1 MLDQV
6 RFYREWIPPAAW
18 RAVVAC
24 CWEQRVDADY
34 VQRVLPD
41 GCADVL
47 LYGDDSIEVVGL
59 HDQVDEPLLPAGTW
73 IRGIRLRPHAVA
85 AAFQID
91 AASLRNRTLPLAD
104 IFGTRR
110 AHRLVDPRERDAWL
124 RSIEPNPRTQRAIRL
139 LDRRSVDETATLLDL
154 TPRQLRRVLL
164 SDVGLGP
171 KVFQRVLRLQR
182 FLAAAERPGG
192 LAVAAAEAGYAD
204 QSHLSRE
211 VQTLAGVAPKRV
223 LQERRQSP
231 PTNRTGTRLET
242 TVHRGAEAAQVPLA
256 K

>member
-1 MLDQV
+1 MQGCLSHQA
-6 RFYREWIPPAAW
+6 RFYREWTPPAAW
-18 RAVVAC
+18 RSVVVC
-24 CWEQRVDADY
+24 CWEQRVDADH

-47 LYGDDSIEVVGL
+47 LYQDDSIDVVGL
-59 HDQVDEPLLPAGTW
+59 HDQVDVPLLPAGTW
-73 IRGIRLRPHAVA
+73 IRAIRLRPHAVA

-91 AASLRNRTLPLAD
+91 AASLRNRTLPLSD
-104 IFGTRR
+104 IFGTSR
-110 AHRLVDPRERDAWL
+110 ARQLVDPRERDAWL
-124 RSIEPNPRTQRAIRL
+124 QSIEPDPRTERAVRL
-139 LDRRSVDETATLLDL
+139 LDRRSVDETATLLGL

-164 SDVGLGP
+164 SEVGLGP

-192 LAVAAAEAGYAD
+192 LAMAAAEAGYAD

-211 VQTLAGVAPKRV
+211 VQTLAGVAPKRL

-231 PTNRTGTRLET
+231 PANPTG
-242 TVHRGAEAAQVPLA
+242 EATPP
-256 K
+256 